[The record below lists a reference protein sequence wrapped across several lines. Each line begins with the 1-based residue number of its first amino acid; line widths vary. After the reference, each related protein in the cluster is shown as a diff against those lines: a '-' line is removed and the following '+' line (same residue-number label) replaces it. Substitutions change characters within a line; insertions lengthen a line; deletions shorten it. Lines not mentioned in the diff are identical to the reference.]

1 MALINSTNDS
11 SLSGLIGRVVVVK
24 TKWGSYMRSAPQ
36 YSKSSWTDSQKVHR
50 QRFKRVSE
58 FCRQFRDT
66 VIPQIWNDTNV
77 RASGYALFLKANM
90 QAFSS
95 QGELK
100 DPALVKLSTGVL
112 EFPQGLQLN
121 TTQMKEGRLT
131 VGWPEAGSGT
141 RSRDELMAIAAGEGH
156 YSDILNTGILRG
168 QKGGSF
174 ELPELK
180 TDATHLYLFFG
191 SKDRRSYSGSEC
203 FPLIDAS

>member
-1 MALINSTNDS
+1 MALINANDGS
-11 SLSGLIGRVVVVK
+11 SLSGLVGRVVIVK

-36 YSKSSWTDSQKVHR
+36 YSKSSWTDGQKVHR

-77 RASGYALFLKANM
+77 RASGHALFLKANM

-100 DPALVKLSTGVL
+100 DPALVKLSTGEL
-112 EFPQGLQLN
+112 EFPQGLQLSAA
-121 TTQMKEGRLT
+121 QMMEGRLT
-131 VGWPEAGSGT
+131 VSWPDAGSGI
-141 RSRDELMAIAAGEGH
+141 RSRDELMAIVAGNGQ

-180 TDATHLYLFFG
+180 SEATHLYLFFG
-191 SKDRRSYSGSEC
+191 SKDRRSYSDSEC
-203 FPLIDAS
+203 YSLVDAS